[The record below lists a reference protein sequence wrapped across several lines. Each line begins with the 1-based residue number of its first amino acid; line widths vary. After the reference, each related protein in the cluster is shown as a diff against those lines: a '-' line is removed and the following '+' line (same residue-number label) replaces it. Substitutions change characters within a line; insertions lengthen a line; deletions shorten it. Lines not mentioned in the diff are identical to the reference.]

1 VAVSNNIWG
10 IPKSRRRAWLSREQ
24 PGLPRITSAWGG
36 RHRRRRD
43 AALLRS
49 LCKVSMKTA
58 ILALTLAITFQ
69 LRSAIAQVTPA
80 TDPTAG
86 FGRLFGL
93 GGHTCK
99 QYDDTGKLFIYSE
112 GLPSL
117 DIVSWMQRSANGT
130 KTGVPMPEE
139 LASAL
144 PNIPGCLPGKHH
156 AATSNEPDESRR
168 MVRNRDG
175 TETSE

>member
-1 VAVSNNIWG
+1 MGV
-10 IPKSRRRAWLSREQ
+10 L
-24 PGLPRITSAWGG
+24 
-36 RHRRRRD
+36 
-43 AALLRS
+43 
-49 LCKVSMKTA
+49 MKTA
-58 ILALTLAITFQ
+58 ILALILAMTFQ
-69 LRSAIAQVTPA
+69 LRIATAQVTPA

-93 GGHTCK
+93 GGHSCK

-117 DIVSWMQRSANGT
+117 GIVSWLQRSDSGT
-130 KTGVPMPEE
+130 KANVPMPDE

-156 AATSNEPDESRR
+156 AASSSVPDEIGR
-168 MVRNRDG
+168 VVGNR
-175 TETSE
+175 